1 MKSLFLIFAF
11 TLLSFSSNL
20 IAVDLSEFKQ
30 KCESIGFKKGT
41 EKFGE
46 CVLKLR
52 DMLKASQRVNQKFKQ
67 KCESI
72 GFKKGTE
79 KFGNC
84 VFELRDRF
92 RASQQADQKQLQAQI
107 QREEKKKLQV
117 GTTTSTSFV
126 KKTARSSGK

>member
-107 QREEKKKLQV
+107 QREEKRNYRWEQQHQQALLKKQQEAQE
-117 GTTTSTSFV
+117 S
-126 KKTARSSGK
+126 